1 MSRVRRTFWVLVAV
15 AVVATGSLSRAL
27 TADPG
32 PATGVAVALAGLVA
46 LAAVGLALR
55 ILVVTGRAGRL
66 DPDRRAAGGPG
77 SARQTAGP
85 RRRREMPRPIND
97 SLSE

>member
-27 TADPG
+27 GAHPS

-46 LAAVGLALR
+46 LAAVGMAVR
-55 ILVVTGRAGRL
+55 ILVVTGRAGRGG
-66 DPDRRAAGGPG
+66 PDR
-77 SARQTAGP
+77 
-85 RRRREMPRPIND
+85 
-97 SLSE
+97 